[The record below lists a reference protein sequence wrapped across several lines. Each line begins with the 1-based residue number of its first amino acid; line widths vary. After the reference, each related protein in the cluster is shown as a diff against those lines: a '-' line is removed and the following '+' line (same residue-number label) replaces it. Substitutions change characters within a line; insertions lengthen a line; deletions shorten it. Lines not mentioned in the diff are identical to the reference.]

1 MVKIVFSVYNS
12 RMVTQKYPFIP
23 RYLELRYKTWY
34 AVLYVPK
41 DVRHILGKVK
51 FYRSTQTHD
60 LRVAKG
66 ICALWVMEWKS
77 QIESARSKS
86 DIPIINSALELRKIL
101 KSSPK
106 HLIDDVIEE
115 QKDKYRE
122 KYGDLDAE
130 VFEEIARGKSKH
142 IKEYLSGW
150 RKHQHDKKLKEKTIN
165 QMESDLELIT
175 EHFPTL
181 STMTPD
187 LVREWGHKLSSGRE
201 EHRLTPSS
209 IGRIFGSGRSLIDYL
224 KMIREI
230 PKTTPTPFVVPDQL
244 KISKKRN
251 SKSVHRTQPYVP
263 FKDEDVELLY
273 GSAINRDD
281 HQLADL
287 IMIGAYTGARIEE
300 ICSLKCSDIDQK
312 KQTIEIGESKTEAG
326 NRTIPVHKKLIK
338 KFEELIDLSE
348 DGYLISGL
356 TFNKYDDRSNA
367 IGKRFG
373 RLKTKEGFDERHVF
387 HSIRKTFTTQLENK
401 KIGENVTA
409 DIIGHE
415 KPNITYGIYSGG
427 TTVDVMRDAIN
438 KVRFK
443 F

>member
-1 MVKIVFSVYNS
+1 
-12 RMVTQKYPFIP
+12 MVTHKYPFVP
-23 RYLELRYKTWY
+23 KHLELRYKTWY

-66 ICALWVMEWKS
+66 ICALWIMEWKS
-77 QIESARSKS
+77 QIESTRSRS
-86 DIPIINSALELRKIL
+86 DVPRINSALELRKIL

-115 QKDKYRE
+115 EKNKYRE
-122 KYGDLDAE
+122 MYGDLDAE
-130 VFEEIARGKSKH
+130 VFEEIATGKSKH
-142 IKEYLSGW
+142 TKEYISGW
-150 RKHQHDKKLKEKTIN
+150 KQHQHDKKLKEKTIN

-175 EHFPTL
+175 EQFPTL
-181 STMTPD
+181 STMAPD
-187 LVREWGHKLSSGRE
+187 LVREWGLLLSSGKDQ
-201 EHRLTPSS
+201 HRLTPSS
-209 IGRIFGSGRSLIDYL
+209 IGRIFGSGRSYIEYL

-230 PKTTPTPFVVPDQL
+230 PKSTPTPFVVPDQL
-244 KISKKRN
+244 KRSKKRN
-251 SKSVHRTQPYVP
+251 SKSVHKTQPYVP

-273 GSAINRDD
+273 KSSLNRND
-281 HQLADL
+281 HQLAEL

-300 ICSLKCSDIDQK
+300 ICSLKCSDIDLK
-312 KQTIEIGESKTEAG
+312 RQTIVIGNSKTEAG
-326 NRTIPVHKKLIK
+326 NRTIPVHKKLVK
-338 KFEELIDLSE
+338 KIEELIDLSE
-348 DGYLISGL
+348 DEYLISGL
-356 TFNKYDDRSNA
+356 SFNKYDDRSNA

-373 RLKTKEGFDERHVF
+373 RLKTKHGFGERHVF

-438 KVRFK
+438 KVNFK

>member
-1 MVKIVFSVYNS
+1 MSS
-12 RMVTQKYPFIP
+12 RKYSFVPTH
-23 RYLELRYKTWY
+23 LELRYKTWY

-41 DVRHILGKVK
+41 DVRQILGKVK
-51 FYRSTQTHD
+51 FYKSTQTHD
-60 LRVAKG
+60 LQVAKR
-66 ICALWVMEWKS
+66 ICAIWVMEWKS
-77 QIESARSKS
+77 QIDSARSKS
-86 DIPIINSALELRKIL
+86 EVPMINSALGLRKIL
-101 KSSPK
+101 QSSPK

-115 QKDKYRE
+115 EKTKYRE

-130 VFEEIARGKSKH
+130 VFEEIATGKSKH
-142 IKEYLSGW
+142 SKEYIPGW
-150 RKHQHDKKLKEKTIN
+150 KKHQHDKKLKEKTIN

-175 EHFPTL
+175 EQFPTL

-187 LVREWGHKLSSGRE
+187 LVREWGHYLSTGKERD
-201 EHRLTPSS
+201 RLTPSS
-209 IGRIFGSGRSLIDYL
+209 IGRIFGSGRSYFDYL
-224 KMIREI
+224 KMIREV
-230 PKTTPTPFVVPDQL
+230 PKSTATPFVVPDQL

-251 SKSVHRTQPYVP
+251 SKSVHKTQPYIP

-273 GSAINRDD
+273 ESAVERDD

-287 IMIGAYTGARIEE
+287 IMIGAFTGARIEE

-312 KQTIEIGESKTEAG
+312 RQTIQIGDSKTEAG
-326 NRTIPVHKKLIK
+326 NRTIPIHKKLIK
-338 KFEELIDLSE
+338 KIKELTDLSE
-348 DGYLISGL
+348 DEYLISGL

-373 RLKTKEGFDERHVF
+373 RLKMKHGFDERHVF

-401 KIGENVTA
+401 NIGENVTA

-427 TTVDVMRDAIN
+427 TTVEVMRTAIN
-438 KVRFK
+438 KVNFK